1 MRRGEYGYDAP
12 DALVIL
18 GSLAVVTAGKIGV

>member
-1 MRRGEYGYDAP
+1 MPGYHLARLLDVARSW
-12 DALVIL
+12 